1 MIEIGHGVAVDE
13 QTIDRWAENVR
24 LRYMCATGEIGTKWL
39 DVPDEMRAA
48 WRDLTRSAAQQAC
61 QVLALALSDSGRVP
75 STLAAD
81 LDRYMTYTLN
91 AGQLADTRRSEK

>member
-24 LRYMCATGEIGTKWL
+24 LRYMCATGEIGIEWR

-48 WRDLTRSAAQQAC
+48 WRDLTRSAAREAC
-61 QVLALALSDSGRVP
+61 EVLGLALTDRSRVP

-91 AGQLADTRRSEK
+91 VGRLADSSRSEK